1 MGESSIEVTHGVR
14 RPAALRLLSDD
25 RLARRAAEGDRGA
38 FAIVFERHHQG
49 LYRYC
54 RAILRHDEDARDA
67 LQTAFARAIAALDG
81 DERTV
86 AIKPWLY
93 RIAHNEAITM
103 LRRRRPHAALDS
115 QPETA
120 SPALGP
126 EDSVVASERMAQLRD
141 DLDQLP
147 ERQRSAL
154 LLRELNDLTYPE
166 IAGAIATTEQA
177 ARQSVYEARVMLMEL
192 QQGREMPCADVQQ
205 LISARDG
212 RLLRPRRVRAHLKA
226 CEPCSAF
233 QTSISQRRSDFGVIA
248 PPLPAAAA
256 AALLSALLGGGGG
269 GGWGGGGLLALIG
282 AGKGIVAGAG
292 TKGVATATALTIAG
306 GALVTARGRSEQ
318 PGRSGPSGPK
328 PAAIEAAATPRSSS
342 PAPAATATLSF
353 AGHNAA
359 DFGGGPDRSVRLLR
373 DTRGP
378 ARAHPRR
385 RPRAR
390 GLAARRIAARRNAP
404 RRARPASG

>member
-67 LQTAFARAIAALDG
+67 LQTAFTRAITALDG

-126 EDSVVASERMAQLRD
+126 GRQRASRPSGWRSCSPTSTR
-141 DLDQLP
+141 LP

-154 LLRELNDLTYPE
+154 LLRELNDFTYAE
-166 IAGAIATTEQA
+166 
-177 ARQSVYEARVMLMEL
+177 
-192 QQGREMPCADVQQ
+192 
-205 LISARDG
+205 
-212 RLLRPRRVRAHLKA
+212 
-226 CEPCSAF
+226 
-233 QTSISQRRSDFGVIA
+233 
-248 PPLPAAAA
+248 
-256 AALLSALLGGGGG
+256 
-269 GGWGGGGLLALIG
+269 
-282 AGKGIVAGAG
+282 
-292 TKGVATATALTIAG
+292 
-306 GALVTARGRSEQ
+306 
-318 PGRSGPSGPK
+318 
-328 PAAIEAAATPRSSS
+328 
-342 PAPAATATLSF
+342 
-353 AGHNAA
+353 
-359 DFGGGPDRSVRLLR
+359 
-373 DTRGP
+373 
-378 ARAHPRR
+378 
-385 RPRAR
+385 
-390 GLAARRIAARRNAP
+390 IAARDRDDRAGRAP
-404 RRARPASG
+404 VGL